1 KISDSSISLLASYVD
16 NMSSLQM
23 AIQILELY
31 KEENKIIESKDIE
44 LMIQKPLEE
53 NVYNLIDAVLNH
65 NTKEVFSI
73 YSDLQIKKIPASF
86 LVSLLINKFQ
96 EIYNV
101 SILIKSNM
109 SQAEIASIFNVSAGR
124 AYYMMKNAKS
134 SNLKKIQE
142 NLDYLN
148 QLDANI
154 KSGVIKED
162 LGLELF
168 FLR

>member
-1 KISDSSISLLASYVD
+1 
-16 NMSSLQM
+16 
-23 AIQILELY
+23 
-31 KEENKIIESKDIE
+31 
-44 LMIQKPLEE
+44 
-53 NVYNLIDAVLNH
+53 
-65 NTKEVFSI
+65 
-73 YSDLQIKKIPASF
+73 
-86 LVSLLINKFQ
+86 
-96 EIYNV
+96 
-101 SILIKSNM
+101 M